1 MNSNNEVI
9 LWDGQ
14 NTDLVMNVQSV
25 VGFAKQS
32 FNFHTDANG
41 VQHVGLGWFAVLAF
55 LIFKIWLNSKKKKRG
70 RKR

>member
-41 VQHVGLGWFAVLAF
+41 VQHIGLGWFAVLGY
-55 LIFKIWLNSKKKKRG
+55 LIFRVWLNSKKTKKG
-70 RKR
+70 RRR